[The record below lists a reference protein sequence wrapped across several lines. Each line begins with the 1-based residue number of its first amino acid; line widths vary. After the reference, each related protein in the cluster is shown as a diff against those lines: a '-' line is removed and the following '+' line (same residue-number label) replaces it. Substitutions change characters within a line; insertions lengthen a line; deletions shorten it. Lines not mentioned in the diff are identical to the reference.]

1 MSSKVESDNGDNTN
15 TNTSELCEECKTVK
29 FKYKCPACS
38 RRTCSL
44 TCVKSHK
51 KSSGCTG
58 KRDATV
64 FVPLSQFDDST
75 LVSDYNL
82 LEDIKRVAES
92 SQRMRTQLCAYYQHR
107 LPRHLQALQ
116 NAATRRRTRIR
127 FYPPGMSKRQKNQ
140 TRFISKPKS
149 IKWTIEWRFHSTDI
163 SLLEHMVNENS
174 TLRSVVG
181 KHLQPSPWRNKLRR
195 FAEETVDNLK
205 CYIRINQQYANSSY
219 RELDLDTPLRELF
232 SGLVILEYPIIHIFL
247 PADPCNFK
255 VVQDVK
261 RTLTEVKSKEP
272 ITEDTSSPLVI
283 CSKEEEIVED
293 ESPEPKIFDF
303 LDKSIKEL
311 SKNSPTKEHV
321 TEAKIVEDEFPEPKI
336 FDFLDKSIKELPK
349 DSPTKE
355 HVPEAKDVQRSTE
368 VEMLDSS
375 IDDFDFDQELIDAYS
390 LLMEQ
395 GNPDNFID
403 YNREIDAGERL
414 NADVFFADLEELE
427 EGEIPS
433 SD

>member
-1 MSSKVESDNGDNTN
+1 MVDAGDVYSVVLLESLGFSIRRQGDG
-15 TNTSELCEECKTVK
+15 
-29 FKYKCPACS
+29 Y
-38 RRTCSL
+38 
-44 TCVKSHK
+44 
-51 KSSGCTG
+51 
-58 KRDATV
+58 
-64 FVPLSQFDDST
+64 
-75 LVSDYNL
+75 DYNL

-92 SQRMRTQLCAYYQHR
+92 SHRMRNQLCAYYQYR
-107 LPRHLQALQ
+107 LPRNLQTLQ
-116 NAATRRRTRIR
+116 NAAAKRRTRLQ
-127 FYPPGMSKRQKNQ
+127 FFPTGMSKRQKNQ
-140 TRFISKPKS
+140 TRFVPKPRS

-163 SLLEHMVNENS
+163 SLLEHMVHENS

-205 CYIRINQQYANSSY
+205 FYIRLNQKYTDSSY
-219 RELDLDTPLRELF
+219 RELDLDAPLRELF

-255 VVQDVK
+255 VVKDVK
-261 RTLTEVKSKEP
+261 RTITEVKSKEP
-272 ITEDTSSPLVI
+272 ITDDTSSPLII

-293 ESPEPKIFDF
+293 DC
-303 LDKSIKEL
+303 
-311 SKNSPTKEHV
+311 
-321 TEAKIVEDEFPEPKI
+321 PEPKI

-349 DSPTKE
+349 NSPTQA
-355 HVPEAKDVQRSTE
+355 HVPEANDVQCSTE

-395 GNPDNFID
+395 GNPDIFLD
-403 YNREIDAGERL
+403 DKQEVEAGDHVST
-414 NADVFFADLEELE
+414 DVFFADLAELE
-427 EGEIPS
+427 EGEIPI